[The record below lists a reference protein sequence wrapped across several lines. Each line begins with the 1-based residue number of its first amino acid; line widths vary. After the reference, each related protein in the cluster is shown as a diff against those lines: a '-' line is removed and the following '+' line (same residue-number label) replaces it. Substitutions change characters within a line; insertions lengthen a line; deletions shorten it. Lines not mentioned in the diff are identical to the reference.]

1 MGNVA
6 IAFVNST
13 VALNEFILSK
23 YNARL
28 EHKRIASLIPRYLSQ
43 LNQSDST
50 ITTLNLNSLGVDCTI
65 VKKFESPLLT
75 KDGIRVEEL
84 YLEQNWIGS
93 EGATCVAR
101 ILSRDKCLKIVSLAN
116 NPIGTMGAMALASAI
131 ESNSTLEKLNLSY
144 CNINDAGVQKLACSL
159 KKNTTLKYL
168 YLEGNPISSEG
179 INSLFKSIY
188 DTSNGITSLW
198 ECNHTIRAF
207 HNGITNLYSPS
218 FPETEAN
225 RLRSQ
230 KLEEILAS
238 CNRRTYSSL
247 SMHQKLLIPSSK
259 HIAASRKILRYFFKD
274 DPSQYMSTLENTE
287 EKLVPHVMQ
296 WLGRYGD
303 VGIIYDVVRDMPWLL
318 EQRVHT
324 AECARKRKRTADL
337 VDVFPPEVGEDERDF
352 LLDNFD
358 EKLERKNCKGC
369 SYCK

>member
-6 IAFVNST
+6 IAFIHST

-50 ITTLNLNSLGVDCTI
+50 ITTLNLNSLGVDCSV
-65 VKKFESPLLT
+65 VKKLESPLLT
-75 KDGIRVEEL
+75 KDGLRVQEL

-101 ILSRDKCLKIVSLAN
+101 ILSRDKHLKIVSLAN

-131 ESNSTLEKLNLSY
+131 ESNSTLEKLNLSD
-144 CNINDAGVQKLACSL
+144 CNINDAGVQKLARSL

-179 INSLFKSIY
+179 INSLFKCIY

-207 HNGITNLYSPS
+207 HNGMTRLYSPS

-247 SMHQKLLIPSSK
+247 SINRILIVPSSK
-259 HIAASRKILRYFFKD
+259 QIAASRKILRYFFKD

-296 WLGRYGD
+296 WLGRYGN

-318 EQRVHT
+318 EKRGQIS
-324 AECARKRKRTADL
+324 ECVRKRKRVGEYLDDFPAEIGADECDL
-337 VDVFPPEVGEDERDF
+337 VEDC
-352 LLDNFD
+352 D
-358 EKLERKNCKGC
+358 EKPERKNCKGC
-369 SYCK
+369 